1 MKAVPQSLSVLKD
14 SFSHACSKTAIPR
27 EPNCKLQ
34 LREELNAGFL
44 AWVSPIRMLWG
55 PEWYK
60 ETCEEPCI
68 PTGFWGECFNNFPC
82 HPFWEILLG
91 PTVPGLAAGNAPSH
105 HIPAASL
112 VGQPRARAAVHAEGG
127 CLGTPTAG
135 EGEGGQ
141 WESRPPGFCL
151 AEKCQAD
158 ICICF
163 TVYYK
168 SLPQHNGKPN
178 VEHHIN
184 NILYLCSALHL

>member
-1 MKAVPQSLSVLKD
+1 MKPVPKSLNVLKD

-27 EPNCKLQ
+27 EPDKLQ
-34 LREELNAGFL
+34 ITAERGIKCRI
-44 AWVSPIRMLWG
+44 SPIRMLWG

-105 HIPAASL
+105 HVPAASL
-112 VGQPRARAAVHAEGG
+112 VPRAGAAVHAEGG

-135 EGEGGQ
+135 EGGQ
-141 WESRPPGFCL
+141 WESRPPSCL